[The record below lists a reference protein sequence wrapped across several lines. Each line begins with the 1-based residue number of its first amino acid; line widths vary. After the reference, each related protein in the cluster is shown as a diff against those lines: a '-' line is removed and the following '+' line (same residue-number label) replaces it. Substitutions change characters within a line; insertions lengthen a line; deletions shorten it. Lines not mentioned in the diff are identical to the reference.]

1 MSFRHSFV
9 RPAIALMALLAAG
22 WAMAQDTPPPPAT
35 QETAPASPAEPSP
48 ADTSATEAGAATAG
62 AAASPEAA
70 APAAEML
77 PPGTVVVGD
86 AKAGEAKA
94 AVCAACHGA
103 DGNSAVAMYPKLA
116 GQNEA
121 YIARQLALFKSQQ
134 RQNAIMVGF
143 AMPLSTQDMHDLGA
157 FYAGKSA
164 LPGVADDA
172 TLQRG
177 QALYRGGDAAIGVPA
192 CMACHGPDGRGM
204 AGAGYPQL
212 AGQWTDYVAAKLT
225 EWKDGVTWGSD
236 ANAKIMPAIAHQ
248 LSKEDIDAVSSYVEG
263 LHTAGA
269 GTATASK

>member
-1 MSFRHSFV
+1 
-9 RPAIALMALLAAG
+9 MALLAAG
-22 WAMAQDTPPPPAT
+22 WAVAQDTPPEPAT
-35 QETAPASPAEPSP
+35 QEAAPAAQAEPGP
-48 ADTSATEAGAATAG
+48 ADTTDAATTD
-62 AAASPEAA
+62 AAAQAEPAASAAAA
-70 APAAEML
+70 APAAETL
-77 PPGTVVVGD
+77 PPGRAVAGD

-157 FYAGKSA
+157 FFAGKSA
-164 LPGVADDA
+164 MPGVADEA

-177 QALYRGGDAAIGVPA
+177 QALYRGGDADAGVPA

-212 AGQWTDYVAAKLT
+212 AGQWTDYVATKLN
-225 EWKDGVTWGSD
+225 EWKDGVTWGDD
-236 ANAKIMPAIAHQ
+236 ANAKIMPEIAHQ

>member
-22 WAMAQDTPPPPAT
+22 WATAQDTPPEPAT
-35 QETAPASPAEPSP
+35 QETAPAVQAEPGP
-48 ADTSATEAGAATAG
+48 VDAAATDA
-62 AAASPEAA
+62 AATTEPAASPDAA
-70 APAAEML
+70 TPAAETL
-77 PPGTVVVGD
+77 PPGTVVMGD

-121 YIARQLALFKSQQ
+121 YIARQLTLFKSQQ

-143 AMPLSTQDMHDLGA
+143 AMPLSIQDMHDLGA

-225 EWKDGVTWGSD
+225 EWKDGVTWGD
-236 ANAKIMPAIAHQ
+236 DVNAKIMPAIAHQ
-248 LSKEDIDAVSSYVEG
+248 LSREDIDAVSSYVEG

-269 GTATASK
+269 GTATASE

>member
-22 WAMAQDTPPPPAT
+22 WAMAQDTPPAPAT
-35 QETAPASPAEPSP
+35 QETAPATQAEPSP
-48 ADTSATEAGAATAG
+48 ADTSATDAAGT
-62 AAASPEAA
+62 AASVEAA

-121 YIARQLALFKSQQ
+121 YIARQLALFKAQQ

-157 FYAGKSA
+157 FFAGKSA

-212 AGQWTDYVAAKLT
+212 AGQWTDYVAAQLT
-225 EWKDGVTWGSD
+225 EWKDGVTWGDD
-236 ANAKIMPAIAHQ
+236 ANAKIMPAIAHL